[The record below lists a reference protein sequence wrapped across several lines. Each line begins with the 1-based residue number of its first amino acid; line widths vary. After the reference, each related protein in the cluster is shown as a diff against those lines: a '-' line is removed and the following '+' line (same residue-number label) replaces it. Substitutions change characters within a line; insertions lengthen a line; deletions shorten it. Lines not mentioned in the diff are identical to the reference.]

1 MRGEWFTTN
10 ISHFFIISKKQ
21 MKYLIVGLGNIGA
34 EYKNTRHNIGF
45 MIVDNLVKEYGGMF
59 QDKRY
64 AAVST
69 IRIKNAELIV
79 IKPSTY
85 MNLSG
90 QAVRY
95 WMQQENIPI
104 ERNLIIVDDLAIPY
118 GKIRIKGK
126 GSDAG
131 HNGLK
136 NIANL
141 LGSQS
146 YPRLR
151 FGIGND
157 FSKGQQIDFVL
168 GTFTKNEQEHIQE
181 HIDRACQAIKSF
193 CLEGISITMNRFN
206 Q

>member
-1 MRGEWFTTN
+1 
-10 ISHFFIISKKQ
+10 

-34 EYKNTRHNIGF
+34 DYQSTRHNIGF
-45 MIVDNLVKEYGGMF
+45 RVTDKLINDLSGNFEI
-59 QDKRY
+59 KRY
-64 AAVST
+64 ASVSKV
-69 IRIKNAELIV
+69 RLKNKEIVV
-79 IKPSTY
+79 IKPSTF

-95 WMQQENIPI
+95 WMQEENIPI
-104 ERNLIIVDDLAIPY
+104 ERVLIVVDDIAIPF
-118 GKIRIKGK
+118 GSIRLKGK

-136 NIANL
+136 NIASLIN
-141 LGSQS
+141 SQS

-157 FSKGQQIDFVL
+157 YEKGKQMDFVL
-168 GTFTKNEQEHIQE
+168 GEFTPQEEEELKSHIS
-181 HIDRACQAIKSF
+181 RAVEAIKSF
-193 CLEGISITMNRFN
+193 CLQGLSKTMNDFN